1 MYFLELLL
9 IALALGTDAFAVTL
23 ANGLAFSGENAGK
36 RMAMPLTFGLFQG
49 IMPLLGYFTVRLLS
63 FDFSAYADLLMFIIF
78 AFLGGKMLWNF
89 FRSRKDGASPALPQR
104 MGAGWLLV
112 QAFGTSVDA

>member
-36 RMAMPLTFGLFQG
+36 RMAMPLYGGTGAQRQVSRIGQRDRHPAGTGGDLPSGKERREPCRDVPFQSRQATG
-49 IMPLLGYFTVRLLS
+49 RISETPSLL
-63 FDFSAYADLLMFIIF
+63 
-78 AFLGGKMLWNF
+78 
-89 FRSRKDGASPALPQR
+89 
-104 MGAGWLLV
+104 
-112 QAFGTSVDA
+112 

>member
-49 IMPLLGYFTVRLLS
+49 IMPLLGYFTVRLFS
-63 FDFSAYADLLMFIIF
+63 FDFSANAGVQHPFAIVVQHDEIALRFGLVVTAAAVQCTCDLES
-78 AFLGGKMLWNF
+78 LGRF
-89 FRSRKDGASPALPQR
+89 
-104 MGAGWLLV
+104 
-112 QAFGTSVDA
+112 